1 MHNQNA
7 FSYTFQSKTRLPTRQ
22 HNPCSL
28 TLTLNTHASHLTALR
43 RHTALHLLRLL
54 SIDLDVPLARLLELR
69 ELLLPYE
76 APRGRHALKRLEDA
90 RQHRLQ
96 PAEVDVRALVE
107 PVEELLRVLGETILD
122 VPVQGKR
129 RRRVVCV
136 RQRAEQRERRG

>member
-76 APRGRHALKRLEDA
+76 ALAVARPRRLEDA
-90 RQHRLQ
+90 GSIAFSPQ
-96 PAEVDVRALVE
+96 
-107 PVEELLRVLGETILD
+107 
-122 VPVQGKR
+122 K
-129 RRRVVCV
+129 
-136 RQRAEQRERRG
+136 